1 MQDTVGQQVVDRDGA
16 GEGEGRLVQRG
27 ESRGETG
34 ALTGGRRRAWTRRRQ
49 QSWWGEWSDSECVLK
64 EEMKEFVMSGVGQKE
79 REKSK
84 ITASLRA
91 EPE

>member
-1 MQDTVGQQVVDRDGA
+1 MQG
-16 GEGEGRLVQRG
+16 G

-64 EEMKEFVMSGVGQKE
+64 EEKKEFVMSGVGQKE
-79 REKSK
+79 RKVKDNHEFEGRTRVS
-84 ITASLRA
+84 
-91 EPE
+91 E